1 MRKITSAFLS
11 STLALTAASLMPSAI
26 AQDVGSNKGAAAS
39 GGATTAGQ
47 AQNVPMGPTKA
58 GPNAAV
64 TGSPNT
70 AGNSGSPAQMA
81 GTSVTPAPSA
91 SGMMGKGAA
100 NLSRADR
107 SFMTKAAEAGFAEVE
122 AGKIAQSN
130 GGHADVKKFG
140 EHMTKDHGK
149 ANDELK
155 QIAASK
161 AVTLPDAPDRSH
173 QRMAKQLRNLNG
185 EKFDRVYARE
195 AGVKD
200 HKSAVAL
207 FTREAQKGSDPD
219 VKGFAQKTLLTLQE
233 HLKMAQSMHDSVI
246 PNK

>member
-1 MRKITSAFLS
+1 MKNIICRFLS
-11 STLALTAASLMPSAI
+11 TALALTAASFMPCAI
-26 AQDVGSNKGAAAS
+26 AQDGGSNKGAAAI
-39 GGATTAGQ
+39 GGATTAGS

-70 AGNSGSPAQMA
+70 AGNSGSPAQTA
-81 GTSVTPAPSA
+81 GSSGTPAPSA
-91 SGMMGKGAA
+91 SGMMGKGGA

-107 SFMTKAAEAGFAEVE
+107 SFMMKAAEAGFAEVE

-130 GGHADVKKFG
+130 GAHGDVKKFG
-140 EHMTKDHGK
+140 EHMTRDHGK

-155 QIAASK
+155 QIATSK
-161 AVTLPDAPDRSH
+161 GVTLPDAPDRSH

-207 FTREAQKGSDPD
+207 FTREAQKGTDAD
-219 VKGFAQKTLLTLQE
+219 VKSFAQKTLPTLQE
-233 HLKMAQSMHDSVI
+233 HLKMAQSMHDSVM
-246 PNK
+246 PKK